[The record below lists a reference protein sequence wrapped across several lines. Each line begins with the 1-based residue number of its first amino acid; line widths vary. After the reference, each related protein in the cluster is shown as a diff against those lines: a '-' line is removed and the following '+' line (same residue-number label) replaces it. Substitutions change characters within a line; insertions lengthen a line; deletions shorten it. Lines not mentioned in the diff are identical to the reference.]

1 MSDGTVQETE
11 RASKRYWGWLERRFK
26 GDEPDFTAAQLAAAM
41 LGLAGVIL
49 VLTAGLQS
57 DQLAAIKIIVGTFT
71 PSLVLGDA
79 HIRHGRA
86 TAKREGALV
95 REGRLEP

>member
-1 MSDGTVQETE
+1 MSDCIPQKTE
-11 RASKRYWGWLERRFK
+11 RSSKRFWGWLERRFK

-49 VLTAGLQS
+49 VLTAGLQP
-57 DQLAAIKIIVGTFT
+57 DQFAAIKVIVGTFT
-71 PSLVLGDA
+71 PSLILGDA

-86 TAKREGALV
+86 TAKRENS
-95 REGRLEP
+95 